1 VLDSLQATLKALPAR
16 PGVYIMHDQGGA
28 VIYVGKAINLRNR
41 VRSYFHRTSGQGS
54 FKIKELVLHIAHLE
68 TIVTESELE
77 ALILECNLIKK
88 HRPKYNI
95 RLKDDK
101 NYLYVKI
108 DVASPWPRVYTTR
121 RVAKDGARYFG
132 PYASARSIRATLD
145 VLKRIFPYRSCD
157 MEITGQERR
166 PCLDFHIHRCLG
178 PCIGAASPQDYAQ
191 VIQQVVLFLEGKS
204 DQVAEWVHQRMTAA
218 AEAMDYERAAVYR
231 DQLAA
236 IRQVIE
242 RQKVLSTTTGDED
255 VIAFARDDGEACAQ
269 VFFIRAGKLIGREH
283 FVLQGTQGSDDKEVM
298 GSFLQQFYDSAP
310 YVPGEIVLQIE
321 AEEMGILQSWLKQ
334 KRGSGL
340 TITVP
345 QEGEKRDLVN
355 MVAENAAESLA
366 ALRAQWL
373 ADAKKTGGALVELQ
387 QELGLPTLPTRI
399 ECYDISN
406 ISGTSSVGSMVVFD
420 KGVPRNSE
428 YRRFKIKTV
437 EGANDFASLQEVLRR
452 RFKRLAAPTA
462 AAAAPGAG
470 DADSAITPPPAS
482 PGTEPAVTDD
492 SVQGGWAARP
502 GLLIVDGG
510 KGQLSAAREVME
522 ELGVGDVPTVGLA
535 KEHEEIF
542 LPGRSAPVLLPR
554 TSQGLYLVQRI
565 RDEAHR
571 FALAYHQRL
580 RKQTSLRSALDEV
593 TGIGPRRKS
602 ALLKQFGTV
611 AGVRAASV
619 DELMQTPGMTRPLA
633 ELIKELL

>member
-1 VLDSLQATLKALPAR
+1 MRDK
-16 PGVYIMHDQGGA
+16 GGN

-41 VRSYFHRTSGQGS
+41 VRSYFHRTTGMGS

-88 HRPKYNI
+88 HRPKFNI

-108 DVASPWPRVYTTR
+108 DVNSPWPRVYTTR
-121 RVAKDGARYFG
+121 RVVKDGARYFG
-132 PYASARSIRATLD
+132 PYGSARSIRSTLD
-145 VLKRIFPYRSCD
+145 VLKKIFPYRSCD
-157 MEITGQERR
+157 MEIFGQERR

-178 PCIGAASPQDYAQ
+178 PCIGATTQEEYAQ
-191 VIQQVVLFLEGKS
+191 VIRQVVLFLEGKS
-204 DQVAEWVHQRMTAA
+204 DQVAEWVRQHMEDAA
-218 AEAMDYERAAVYR
+218 ARLDYERAAIYR
-231 DQLAA
+231 DQLQA
-236 IRQVIE
+236 IRQVVE

-255 VIAFARDDGEACAQ
+255 VIAFARDDGQACVQ
-269 VFFIRAGKLIGREH
+269 VFFIRGGKLIGREH
-283 FVLQGTQGSDDKEVM
+283 FVLQGTQGSDDREIM

-321 AEEMGILQSWLKQ
+321 AEEMGILQTWLRQ
-334 KRGSGL
+334 KRGNGL

-345 QEGEKRDLVN
+345 TQGEKRDLVN
-355 MVAENAAESLA
+355 MVAENAGETLA

-373 ADAKKTGGALVELQ
+373 ADARKTGGALVELQ
-387 QELGLPTLPTRI
+387 QQLGLPALPTRI

-406 ISGTSSVGSMVVFD
+406 ISGTQAVGSMVVFD
-420 KGVPRNSE
+420 KGVPKNSE

-437 EGANDFASLQEVLRR
+437 EGANDFAMLQEVLRR
-452 RFKRLAAPTA
+452 RFRRAQRAPASGGEGAGEPASEA
-462 AAAAPGAG
+462 AAG
-470 DADSAITPPPAS
+470 DEAS
-482 PGTEPAVTDD
+482 
-492 SVQGGWAARP
+492 QGGWTARP

-535 KEHEEIF
+535 KEREELF
-542 LPGRSAPVLLPR
+542 LPGQTDPVVLPR
-554 TSQGLYLVQRI
+554 TSQALYLVQRI

-580 RKQTSLRSALDEV
+580 RKDAGLRSALDEV
-593 TGIGPRRKS
+593 PGIGPRRKA
-602 ALLKQFGTV
+602 ALLKRFGTV
-611 AGVRAASV
+611 SGIRAATLE
-619 DELMQTPGMTRPLA
+619 ELMQVPGMTKPQA
-633 ELIKELL
+633 ERLKELL

>member
-1 VLDSLQATLKALPAR
+1 
-16 PGVYIMHDQGGA
+16 
-28 VIYVGKAINLRNR
+28 
-41 VRSYFHRTSGQGS
+41 
-54 FKIKELVLHIAHLE
+54 
-68 TIVTESELE
+68 
-77 ALILECNLIKK
+77 
-88 HRPKYNI
+88 
-95 RLKDDK
+95 
-101 NYLYVKI
+101 
-108 DVASPWPRVYTTR
+108 WPRVYTTR
-121 RVAKDGARYFG
+121 RVVKDGARYFG
-132 PYASARSIRATLD
+132 PYASAKSIRATLD

-178 PCIGAASPQDYAQ
+178 PCIGAAGSEDYAQ

-218 AEAMDYERAAVYR
+218 AEAMDYERAAIYR

-269 VFFIRAGKLIGREH
+269 VFFIRGGKLIGREH
-283 FVLQGTQGSDDKEVM
+283 FVLQGTEGSNDKEVM

-321 AEEMGILQSWLKQ
+321 AEEMGILHSWLKQ

-345 QEGEKRDLVN
+345 HEGEKKDLVN

-366 ALRAQWL
+366 ALRTQWL

-452 RFKRLAAPTA
+452 RFKRLAAPVAPLA
-462 AAAAPGAG
+462 APVAGTDGPAATVRPPAAAPPGEPGQG
-470 DADSAITPPPAS
+470 DETPQ
-482 PGTEPAVTDD
+482 E
-492 SVQGGWAARP
+492 GWAARP

-535 KEHEEIF
+535 KEREEIF
-542 LPGRSAPVLLPR
+542 LPGRSEPVLLPR
-554 TSQGLYLVQRI
+554 TSQGLYLMQRI

-580 RKQTSLRSALDEV
+580 RKETSLKSALDEV
-593 TGIGPRRKS
+593 TGIGPRR
-602 ALLKQFGTV
+602 
-611 AGVRAASV
+611 
-619 DELMQTPGMTRPLA
+619 
-633 ELIKELL
+633 

>member
-1 VLDSLQATLKALPAR
+1 MLDSLQPTLKTLPAR
-16 PGVYIMHDQGGA
+16 PGVYLMRDRAGVI
-28 VIYVGKAINLRNR
+28 IYVGKAINLRNR

-54 FKIKELVLHIAHLE
+54 FKIKELVLHIAQLE

-121 RVAKDGARYFG
+121 RVTKDGARYFG
-132 PYASARSIRATLD
+132 PYGSARSIRATLD
-145 VLKRIFPYRSCD
+145 VLKKIFPYRSCD
-157 MEITGQERR
+157 MDITGQERR

-178 PCIGAASPQDYAQ
+178 PCIGAASSEDYAQ

-204 DQVAEWVHQRMTAA
+204 DQVAEWVHQRMTTA
-218 AEAMDYERAAVYR
+218 AEALDYERAAIYR

-269 VFFIRAGKLIGREH
+269 VFFIRGGKLIGREH

-334 KRGSGL
+334 KRGNGL

-345 QEGEKRDLVN
+345 HEGEKKDLVN
-355 MVAENAAESLA
+355 MVAENAAETLA
-366 ALRAQWL
+366 ALRSQWL

-387 QELGLPTLPTRI
+387 RELGLPTLPMRI

-406 ISGTSSVGSMVVFD
+406 ISGTSSVGSMVVFE

-428 YRRFKIKTV
+428 YRRFKIKAV

-452 RFKRLAAPTA
+452 RFKRLATP
-462 AAAAPGAG
+462 AAAPVATETAEAGA
-470 DADSAITPPPAS
+470 DVSQPAPDGQTS
-482 PGTEPAVTDD
+482 PAEEPL
-492 SVQGGWAARP
+492 QGGWAAKP

-522 ELGVGDVPTVGLA
+522 ELGVADVPTVGLA
-535 KEHEEIF
+535 KEREELF
-542 LPGRSAPVLLPR
+542 LPGESEPVLLPR

-580 RKQTSLRSALDEV
+580 RKETSLKSALDEV

-611 AGVRAASV
+611 AGVRAASL

>member
-1 VLDSLQATLKALPAR
+1 M
-16 PGVYIMHDQGGA
+16 MHDQAGV

-41 VRSYFHRTSGQGS
+41 VRSYFHRPSGQGS
-54 FKIKELVLHIAHLE
+54 FKIRELVLHVAQLE

-121 RVAKDGARYFG
+121 RVVKDGARYFG

-145 VLKRIFPYRSCD
+145 VLKKIFPYRSCD

-178 PCIGAASPQDYAQ
+178 PCIGAANSEDYAQ
-191 VIQQVVLFLEGKS
+191 VIRQVVLFLEGKS

-218 AEAMDYERAAVYR
+218 AEAMDYESAAIYR

-255 VIAFARDDGEACAQ
+255 VIAFARDGGEACAQ
-269 VFFIRAGKLIGREH
+269 VFFIRGGKLIGREH
-283 FVLQGTQGSDDKEVM
+283 FVLQGTEGSNDKEVM
-298 GSFLQQFYDSAP
+298 GGFLEQFYNNAP
-310 YVPGEIVLQIE
+310 YVPSEIVLQIE

-334 KRGSGL
+334 KRGNGL
-340 TITVP
+340 SITVP
-345 QEGEKRDLVN
+345 HEGEKKDLVN

-373 ADAKKTGGALVELQ
+373 VDAKKTGGALVELQ
-387 QELGLPTLPTRI
+387 QELGLPALPTRI

-452 RFKRLAAPTA
+452 RFKRVAAPA
-462 AAAAPGAG
+462 AALWAPVEASDGSTPGSTPGSTVAAPRPDLPTA
-470 DADSAITPPPAS
+470 
-482 PGTEPAVTDD
+482 EPAQTDETP
-492 SVQGGWAARP
+492 QEGWAARP

-535 KEHEEIF
+535 KEREEVF
-542 LPGRSAPVLLPR
+542 LPGRSEPVLLPR

-580 RKQTSLRSALDEV
+580 RKQTSLKSALDEV

-619 DELMQTPGMTRPLA
+619 GELMQTPGMTKPLA

>member
-1 VLDSLQATLKALPAR
+1 MLESLQPTLKTLPVR
-16 PGVYIMHDQGGA
+16 PGVYIMRDRAG
-28 VIYVGKAINLRNR
+28 VIIYVGKAINLRNR

-54 FKIKELVLHIAHLE
+54 FKIRELVLHIAQLE

-121 RVAKDGARYFG
+121 RVTKDGARYFG
-132 PYASARSIRATLD
+132 PYGSARSIRATLD
-145 VLKRIFPYRSCD
+145 VLKKIFPYRSCD

-178 PCIGAASPQDYAQ
+178 PCIGAASSEDYAQ

-204 DQVAEWVHQRMTAA
+204 DQVAEWVHQRMIAA
-218 AEAMDYERAAVYR
+218 AEAMDYERAAIYR

-269 VFFIRAGKLIGREH
+269 VFFIRGGKLIGREH
-283 FVLQGTQGSDDKEVM
+283 FVLQGTQGSNDKEVM

-334 KRGSGL
+334 KRGNGL

-345 QEGEKRDLVN
+345 HEGEKKDLVN
-355 MVAENAAESLA
+355 MVAENAAETLA
-366 ALRAQWL
+366 ALRTQWL

-406 ISGTSSVGSMVVFD
+406 ISGASSVGSMVVFE

-452 RFKRLAAPTA
+452 RFKRLAAPAPVA
-462 AAAAPGAG
+462 AEAAEAGAG
-470 DADSAITPPPAS
+470 APQLAADGQTPPAE
-482 PGTEPAVTDD
+482 EPP
-492 SVQGGWAARP
+492 QGGWAARP

-522 ELGVGDVPTVGLA
+522 ELGVADVPTVGLA
-535 KEHEEIF
+535 KEREEIF
-542 LPGRSAPVLLPR
+542 LPGREAPVLLPR

-580 RKQTSLRSALDEV
+580 RKETSLKSALDEV
-593 TGIGPRRKS
+593 TGIGPRRKA

-619 DELMQTPGMTRPLA
+619 DELMQTPGMTKPLA

>member
-1 VLDSLQATLKALPAR
+1 MLDSLQPTLKTLPPR
-16 PGVYIMHDQGGA
+16 PGVYIMQDPAG
-28 VIYVGKAINLRNR
+28 VIIYVGKAINLRNR

-54 FKIKELVLHIAHLE
+54 FKIKELVLHIAQLE

-132 PYASARSIRATLD
+132 PYGSARSIRATLD

-178 PCIGAASPQDYAQ
+178 PCIGAASSEDYAQ
-191 VIQQVVLFLEGKS
+191 VIRQVVLFLEGKS

-218 AEAMDYERAAVYR
+218 AEAMDYERAAIYR

-269 VFFIRAGKLIGREH
+269 VFFIRGGKLIGREH
-283 FVLQGTQGSDDKEVM
+283 FVLQGTEGSNDKEVM

-334 KRGSGL
+334 KRGNGL

-345 QEGEKRDLVN
+345 HEGEKKDLVN
-355 MVAENAAESLA
+355 MVAENAAETLA

-387 QELGLPTLPTRI
+387 QELGLPALPTRI

-406 ISGTSSVGSMVVFD
+406 ISGTSSVGSMVVFE

-452 RFKRLAAPTA
+452 RFKRLAAPAPAAHAAPVDAQALAGRQRFRACPPRRPSRRRARPLRPMSPFRGAGPPGRGCSSWTA
-462 AAAAPGAG
+462 ARG
-470 DADSAITPPPAS
+470 S
-482 PGTEPAVTDD
+482 
-492 SVQGGWAARP
+492 
-502 GLLIVDGG
+502 
-510 KGQLSAAREVME
+510 
-522 ELGVGDVPTVGLA
+522 
-535 KEHEEIF
+535 
-542 LPGRSAPVLLPR
+542 
-554 TSQGLYLVQRI
+554 
-565 RDEAHR
+565 
-571 FALAYHQRL
+571 
-580 RKQTSLRSALDEV
+580 
-593 TGIGPRRKS
+593 
-602 ALLKQFGTV
+602 
-611 AGVRAASV
+611 
-619 DELMQTPGMTRPLA
+619 
-633 ELIKELL
+633 

>member
-1 VLDSLQATLKALPAR
+1 V
-16 PGVYIMHDQGGA
+16 
-28 VIYVGKAINLRNR
+28 
-41 VRSYFHRTSGQGS
+41 
-54 FKIKELVLHIAHLE
+54 
-68 TIVTESELE
+68 
-77 ALILECNLIKK
+77 
-88 HRPKYNI
+88 
-95 RLKDDK
+95 
-101 NYLYVKI
+101 
-108 DVASPWPRVYTTR
+108 
-121 RVAKDGARYFG
+121 
-132 PYASARSIRATLD
+132 
-145 VLKRIFPYRSCD
+145 
-157 MEITGQERR
+157 
-166 PCLDFHIHRCLG
+166 
-178 PCIGAASPQDYAQ
+178 
-191 VIQQVVLFLEGKS
+191 GKS

-218 AEAMDYERAAVYR
+218 AEAMDYESAAVYR

-269 VFFIRAGKLIGREH
+269 VFFIRSGKLIGREH
-283 FVLQGTQGSDDKEVM
+283 FVLQGTEGSNDKEVM

-321 AEEMGILQSWLKQ
+321 AEEMGILQAWLKQ
-334 KRGSGL
+334 KRGNGL

-345 QEGEKRDLVN
+345 REGEKKDLVN

-373 ADAKKTGGALVELQ
+373 VDAKKTGGALVELQ
-387 QELGLPTLPTRI
+387 RELGLPTLPTRI

-406 ISGTSSVGSMVVFD
+406 ISGASSVGSMVVFD

-452 RFKRLAAPTA
+452 RFKRIAAP
-462 AAAAPGAG
+462 AAAPA
-470 DADSAITPPPAS
+470 PPAS
-482 PGTEPAVTDD
+482 PGEHPGATVEGQPAAAGQPIQPNETP
-492 SVQGGWAARP
+492 QEGWAARP

-535 KEHEEIF
+535 KEREELF
-542 LPGRSAPVLLPR
+542 LPGLDEPVLLPR

-580 RKQTSLRSALDEV
+580 RKETSLKSALDEV

-602 ALLKQFGTV
+602 ALLKRFGAV